1 MGLPG
6 TDAENGVPGLP
17 GPPGP
22 PGENGYNGIDGPPG
36 ARGMPGRVGLPG
48 VRGAIGEPGPVGLQG
63 PPGTMGRT
71 GAVGKTGLP
80 GVPGAP
86 GLQGAPGAPGP
97 VGEPGRNGANGAEG
111 AEGQAV
117 VESPVAAG
125 GHRVPAPESTA
136 FTPEQ
141 YAQVC
146 RQTCSHVHTIEP
158 AARARD
164 ACPRIA
170 RSLVCSPHTPRRR
183 HVTGTGARTDSKPVC
198 ASQYLQEAIA
208 AAQRAGCACA
218 RAPQAAAT
226 RGCPCVQQELHAV
239 VGARGK
245 AGAAEQASDG
255 VALRARAGAR
265 VGQNERAGE
274 SIKAALRR
282 VVRASERAATA
293 GRRGRRVGGA

>member
-1 MGLPG
+1 
-6 TDAENGVPGLP
+6 
-17 GPPGP
+17 
-22 PGENGYNGIDGPPG
+22 
-36 ARGMPGRVGLPG
+36 
-48 VRGAIGEPGPVGLQG
+48 
-63 PPGTMGRT
+63 MGRP
-71 GAVGKTGLP
+71 GAVGNTGLP

-97 VGEPGRNGANGAEG
+97 VGEPGRNGSNGAEG
-111 AEGQAV
+111 ADGLAV
-117 VESPVAAG
+117 VESRVADG

-146 RQTCSHVHTIEP
+146 RQACAHVHTIEP

-164 ACPRIA
+164 ACPRKA
-170 RSLVCSPHTPRRR
+170 RSLVCSPHTRRR
-183 HVTGTGARTDSKPVC
+183 HGTGTGARTDRKPVC

-226 RGCPCVQQELHAV
+226 RGCPCVQQQLHAV
-239 VGARGK
+239 VGAHGK
-245 AGAAEQASDG
+245 AGAAEQAGDG
-255 VALRARAGAR
+255 VALLARAGAR
-265 VGQNERAGE
+265 VGENERAGE

-293 GRRGRRVGGA
+293 GRRGRQGGGA